1 MAKLPEMDTT
11 SANLIQSGTEIKGDV
26 ITNGNIRIDGTL
38 NGNLECKGKLII
50 GKTGVIDGTVNCSNA
65 EVEGNLRVKMNVQG
79 LLILKST
86 AKLFGDIVVSKLAI
100 EPGATFTGTCKMDEE
115 GMPQKKEQNL
125 FEASASKQ

>member
-1 MAKLPEMDTT
+1 
-11 SANLIQSGTEIKGDV
+11 
-26 ITNGNIRIDGTL
+26 
-38 NGNLECKGKLII
+38 
-50 GKTGVIDGTVNCSNA
+50 
-65 EVEGNLRVKMNVQG
+65 VKMNVQG